1 MQGCIT
7 TEGGL
12 NQFHE
17 NYIRS
22 NSQVI
27 PFTILNSIRMTSDQ
41 TVKSFRFQFYDMIS
55 SDVFAS
61 KRLRFLITFRSSL
74 ERCGITEPIS
84 CGISHHHEDK
94 KIPSWLSCRGHALGS
109 QIRSQRRPSKATMQ
123 IVQKD
128 MPALFMAIRGMSLI
142 DYTLLPC
149 FVRIR
154 LHPGVCTQTCSINA
168 GALSVVLFLSKDK

>member
-1 MQGCIT
+1 MRFYYNFSSYRTPWLWKLSTFAKLLQRNAGDDIEEAFMQGCIT

-41 TVKSFRFQFYDMIS
+41 TVKSFRFQFYNMIS

-109 QIRSQRRPSKATMQ
+109 QIRSQRRPSKATM
-123 IVQKD
+123 
-128 MPALFMAIRGMSLI
+128 
-142 DYTLLPC
+142 
-149 FVRIR
+149 
-154 LHPGVCTQTCSINA
+154 
-168 GALSVVLFLSKDK
+168 